1 MSKLLEQIIRQVLAE
16 GRIKISIETVKSE
29 DLQII
34 KDVQT
39 RLKIDPN
46 KRKFETFDGLRVVLQ
61 RTGGRIEN
69 PDGSKTSPLDG
80 KLIQTEVISKL
91 NSLVGLYKP
100 MVGSDYIWLITTDLR
115 LNDKRDERRPKEE
128 RIFAK
133 YSVTAIYIQK
143 SLITKQIDATKTTGY
158 LDTLMDG
165 ALVFSLDKINASQ
178 WIRRGNDKVD
188 INNIELVNAPFGQ
201 VTFGKYDPLVKSLY
215 TYFDLV
221 NKFGY
226 ALTSDFNCEL
236 KGAVQQFQ
244 IENGLEAT
252 GDYDEATSTRARSLK
267 LPMYVFKDIEAVKRL
282 AAQCVTDQTKT
293 KQDDTTGEPAVVDI
307 KIPPGGFK
315 RGIKND
321 TEFFKVQKLME
332 NALIFL
338 KFTTNEKHKTDSL
351 DFINGIKKSPG
362 TYGDKTKKVVFKLKW
377 VMVNKA
383 GNNLTNTSD
392 ELVDQQFIEILK
404 TIK

>member
-133 YSVTAIYIQK
+133 YSVTAIYVQK
-143 SLITKQIDATKTTGY
+143 SLITKQIDSTKTGY

-178 WIRRGNDKVD
+178 WIRRGNDEVD

-201 VTFGKYDPLVKSLY
+201 VTFGKHDPLVKSLY

-236 KGAVQQFQ
+236 KGAIQQFQ
-244 IENGLEAT
+244 IENGLTAT

-267 LPMYVFKDIEAVKRL
+267 LPMYVFKDIEAAKRL
-282 AAQCVTDQTKT
+282 AATCKT
-293 KQDDTTGEPAVVDI
+293 EQSTVERPKDI
-307 KIPPGGFK
+307 IVPEGGFK
-315 RGIKND
+315 QGEKQNL
-321 TEFFKVQKLME
+321 EFYKVQKLMLIYFE
-332 NALIFL
+332 NLLSDPVKAEKLKQLDVYKSYTALKTALETTTNQGNYGEATLKVVTFLKNGWKLSLNDGVVDNEFIDKLKNALV
-338 KFTTNEKHKTDSL
+338 K
-351 DFINGIKKSPG
+351 
-362 TYGDKTKKVVFKLKW
+362 
-377 VMVNKA
+377 
-383 GNNLTNTSD
+383 
-392 ELVDQQFIEILK
+392 
-404 TIK
+404 